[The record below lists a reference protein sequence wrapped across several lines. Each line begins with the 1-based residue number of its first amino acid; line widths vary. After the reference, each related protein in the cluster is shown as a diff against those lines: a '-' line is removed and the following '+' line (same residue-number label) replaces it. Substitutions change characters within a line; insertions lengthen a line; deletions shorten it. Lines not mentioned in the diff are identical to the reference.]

1 MVEYLRGTYSEWNKI
16 KSLNPKTPEI
26 NTELI
31 SVLENFSTEEYL
43 AKKTSAN
50 NTSE

>member
-1 MVEYLRGTYSEWNKI
+1 MKQEWNDI
-16 KSLNPKTPEI
+16 KAENPKTLEI

-43 AKKTSAN
+43 AKKMS
-50 NTSE
+50 

>member
-1 MVEYLRGTYSEWNKI
+1 MKMEWNKI

-26 NTELI
+26 SNALL

-43 AKKTSAN
+43 AKKTSAKN
-50 NTSE
+50 ISE